1 MRNSLT
7 EIFPRPSV
15 QEFRICDTLVDHFSA
30 NPPYIYSLEA
40 TLLSVHSSSCT
51 KLLVELLCNLL
62 AESAR

>member
-30 NPPYIYSLEA
+30 IPLIYIAL
-40 TLLSVHSSSCT
+40 
-51 KLLVELLCNLL
+51 K
-62 AESAR
+62 RPF